1 MVRIHRKNPIVFA
14 ALVLWAASATMP
26 SAAPNDKEAIA
37 LQTRARELT
46 RAEKYE
52 DAIPL
57 VQRALA
63 IQEKLSGPDDPGV
76 AFLLDDLAGLHEDQS
91 RYTDA
96 EPLHRRS
103 LAIREEVLGPH
114 DPEVAP
120 ALNKP
125 GGTACQFGWI
135 S

>member
-46 RAEKYE
+46 RAEKYA

-63 IQEKLSGPDDPGV
+63 IQEKVSGPDDPGV
-76 AFLLDDLAGLHEDQS
+76 AFLLDDLAGLYEDQS
-91 RYTDA
+91 RYILT
-96 EPLHRRS
+96 PSRS
-103 LAIREEVLGPH
+103 TGARWRSVRKCS
-114 DPEVAP
+114 AP
-120 ALNKP
+120 TNPKSR
-125 GGTACQFGWI
+125 QR
-135 S
+135 

>member
-1 MVRIHRKNPIVFA
+1 
-14 ALVLWAASATMP
+14 MP

-46 RAEKYE
+46 RAEKYG

-63 IQEKLSGPDDPGV
+63 IQEKVSGPDDPGV
-76 AFLLDDLAGLHEDQS
+76 AFLLDDLAGLYEDQS

-103 LAIREEVLGPH
+103 LAIREEVLGPDH
-114 DPEVAP
+114 PEVGP

-125 GGTACQFGWI
+125 GGTARQFGWI